1 MKESKAEL
9 TDENLFH
16 AVQNL
21 GPKKTKTLQK
31 LVNQNM
37 DIEKLLKEEKN
48 RQLAH
53 SKNPIIQL
61 DKLNINNN
69 IKIQYERSQ
78 SSKY

>member
-1 MKESKAEL
+1 
-9 TDENLFH
+9 
-16 AVQNL
+16 
-21 GPKKTKTLQK
+21 
-31 LVNQNM
+31 VNQNI

>member
-1 MKESKAEL
+1 
-9 TDENLFH
+9 
-16 AVQNL
+16 
-21 GPKKTKTLQK
+21 
-31 LVNQNM
+31 M

-78 SSKY
+78 SSKYQLSKLKMKKQKDQFLQSLFDIKNSSKRKVQQ